1 MRFSDFPF
9 LRYLFFFLIG
19 IWMEKVNYIPQYA
32 ALLLLGAVWLI
43 YLFWILRKK
52 TLGFA
57 AFLAYLQLLLFGVL
71 CGSLHFNGKE
81 EIIPISNSFIAKV
94 SQEDVPRPNS
104 KQSIL
109 DVFFELENAQW
120 VPRKEKVIVYH
131 QVKEGLKRGQIVWV
145 DQLPTVVE
153 SPQNPYEFDYKSYLQ
168 KSGINFTQFLNE
180 EGIVLLKVGQGSKGS
195 WFQRVRDS
203 LINQIRRHVPDP
215 EVQEVAIALLLGQK
229 DFLGRDTKAVFR
241 DTGVMHILAVSGL
254 HVGILVTLLFFLAKP
269 FSLKGKALRIYL
281 LGVVCCIWGYAI
293 LTGFSPSVIRAS
305 VMFSLITFGQMRER
319 KPSIFNVL
327 AFSAMLMIVIDP
339 SVIGE
344 VGFQLSYLAVSGIVL
359 LYPLILSWW
368 LPPNKGLDYFW
379 QIVSV
384 SIAAQLT
391 TFPLTV
397 FYFHSFPPWFLLANI
412 FVIPLTFVI
421 MQVGIPF
428 LILGWIPGVGFVLG
442 WLVNG
447 LIKIELWLLSIVQNL
462 PFGKVE
468 DLSIEPETM
477 ILVWGMLLI
486 WAAWDYFPKKNLVYL
501 GAFIL
506 SGWLMLGVYRSIKS
520 EKPQAIIYQS
530 QNGYAVDFWDGA
542 RLKSWN
548 QGIRPADIDY
558 KINPNRINNSWGT
571 HPDTLIALSIES
583 DQLIFPEIGWRLFQD
598 SVLQIPKGS
607 QIQIFENGK
616 WEDATPKD
624 LTYSNSVLKILF

>member
-9 LRYLFFFLIG
+9 LRYLFFFLMG
-19 IWMEKVNYIPQYA
+19 IWIEKVIYIPQYA
-32 ALLLLGAVWLI
+32 ALFLLGSIWLI
-43 YLFWILRKK
+43 YLFWVLRKK

-57 AFLAYLQLLLFGVL
+57 AFLAYLQLLLFGVF
-71 CGSLHFNGKE
+71 CGGLHFNGNE

-94 SQEDVPRPNS
+94 SQDDVPKPNS
-104 KQSIL
+104 KQNIL
-109 DVFFELENAQW
+109 DVFFELKNSQW

-131 QVKEGLKRGQIVWV
+131 QVKEGLKSGQIVCV
-145 DQLPTVVE
+145 DHLPTEVE

-180 EGIVLLKVGQGSKGS
+180 EGIVLLKAGQGSNGT
-195 WFQRVRDS
+195 WFQRFRIS

-215 EVQEVAIALLLGQK
+215 EVQDVAIALLLGQK

-269 FSLKGKALRIYL
+269 FSLKGKGLRIYL
-281 LGVVCCIWGYAI
+281 LGVVCCIWGYAA
-293 LTGFSPSVIRAS
+293 LTGFSPSVVRAS

-319 KPSIFNVL
+319 KPSVFNIL

-339 SVIGE
+339 SVICE

-359 LYPLILSWW
+359 LYPLILRWW

-384 SIAAQLT
+384 SISAQLT

-428 LILGWIPGVGFVLG
+428 LILGWIPGVDFVLG

-462 PFGKVE
+462 PFGKAE

-477 ILVWGMLLI
+477 ILVWGILLI
-486 WAAWDYFPKKNLVYL
+486 WAAWEYFPKKNLVYL

-506 SGWLMLGVYRSIKS
+506 SGWFMLGVYRSIKG
-520 EKPQAIIYQS
+520 EKPQAIIYKS
-530 QNGYAVDFWDGA
+530 QNGYAVDFWDGT

-548 QGIRPADIDY
+548 QGIRPGDIDY

-571 HPDTLIALSIES
+571 QPDTLIALAKEFN
-583 DQLIFPEIGWRLFQD
+583 QLIFPEIGWILNQD
-598 SVLQIPKGS
+598 SVLQVSTGGRV
-607 QIQIFENGK
+607 QIFENGK
-616 WEDATPKD
+616 WEDAGPKD
-624 LTYSNSVLKILF
+624 LTDSNSALKILF